1 MVYILDACALI
12 TFLNDETGSDTVED
26 LLKKAID
33 GQISIFMNIINLV
46 EVHYA
51 NIRSLGYEQAAIVL
65 KHIRASPIQIISDFS
80 EAVFQ
85 EASRLK
91 AFYKC
96 SLADAIGLASAI
108 ELSGQFV
115 TSDHHELE
123 AIEEKESIPILWL
136 PPKSKK

>member
-1 MVYILDACALI
+1 M
-12 TFLNDETGSDTVED
+12 S
-26 LLKKAID
+26 
-33 GQISIFMNIINLV
+33 
-46 EVHYA
+46 
-51 NIRSLGYEQAAIVL
+51 QAAIIL
-65 KHIRASPIQIISDFS
+65 EQIRSSPIRIITNFSD
-80 EAVFQ
+80 AVFQ

-115 TSDHHELE
+115 SSDHHELE
-123 AIEEKESIPILWL
+123 IIEKKETISIFWL